1 MKTKYVHVLLVFVAL
16 MALLASGV
24 IGYLDYL
31 FQFDLATFLTAV
43 LALRQ
48 TSSKKKLQK
57 MFGTERCLIL
67 VQKIFHHVAPLLAM
81 LRHKGML
88 TA

>member
-1 MKTKYVHVLLVFVAL
+1 MKTKYVHVFLVFVAL

-57 MFGTERCLIL
+57 MFGTEHCLIL

-81 LRHKGML
+81 CGHERVLP
-88 TA
+88 A

>member
-67 VQKIFHHVAPLLAM
+67 VQYIFHHIAPLTPM
-81 LRHKGML
+81 DRHEFVL
-88 TA
+88 PA